1 MNNVTKINN
10 FNEDTSNSELVQKSQ
25 AGDKVAF
32 EMLVH
37 RHQALVFFWNSNLLE
52 TKSLLMM

>member
-10 FNEDTSNSELVQKSQ
+10 FNEDTSNSELVQRSQ

-32 EMLVH
+32 RNVGLPSS
-37 RHQALVFFWNSNLLE
+37 RLSFF
-52 TKSLLMM
+52 TCV

>member
-10 FNEDTSNSELVQKSQ
+10 FNEDTSNSELVKKSQ
-25 AGDKVAF
+25 GGDKAAF

-37 RHQALVFFWNSNLLE
+37 RHQDLVF
-52 TKSLLMM
+52 SLAFKK